1 MRKNIP
7 GTSPY
12 EPIIGFSRAVRIGN
26 TVHLSGTGPAGADD
40 LDVTGQTRHIFEL
53 AAAALSEAGA
63 SFSDVVRTRIY
74 LAHAE
79 DWEAVAR
86 VHGEFFGSIRPATT
100 MIVAS
105 LLNPKWCAEIEMEA
119 VVSGS
124 DCCKK

>member
-53 AAAALSEAGA
+53 AATALSEAGA
-63 SFSDVVRTRIY
+63 SFNDVVRTRIY

-119 VVSGS
+119 VIS
-124 DCCKK
+124 DAN